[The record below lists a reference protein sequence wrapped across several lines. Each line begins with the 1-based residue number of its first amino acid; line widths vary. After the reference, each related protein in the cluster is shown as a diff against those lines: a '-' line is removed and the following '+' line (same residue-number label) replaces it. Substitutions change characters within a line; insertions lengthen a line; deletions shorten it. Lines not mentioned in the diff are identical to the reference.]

1 MDKKSICSSLNEIFR
16 EIFDD
21 DQLIITL
28 DTTAKDIPEWDS
40 FNHIYII
47 IASETRF
54 GVKFRSSDL
63 DELRNV
69 GDFVQLIHDK
79 LDNL

>member
-1 MDKKSICSSLNEIFR
+1 MDEKTACATLNEIFC

-28 DTTAKDIPEWDS
+28 ETTAKDIPEWDS

-47 IASETRF
+47 ISSETRF
-54 GVKFRSSDL
+54 GVKFRTSEL

-69 GDFVQLIHDK
+69 GDFVRLICEK
-79 LDNL
+79 LGK